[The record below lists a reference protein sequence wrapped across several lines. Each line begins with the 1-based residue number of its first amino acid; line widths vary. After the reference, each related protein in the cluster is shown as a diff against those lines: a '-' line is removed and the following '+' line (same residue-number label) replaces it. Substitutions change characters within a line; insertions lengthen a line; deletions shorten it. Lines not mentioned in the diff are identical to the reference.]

1 MLGKEAL
8 TRSFLAAVSAAPEEA
23 LEAFVAGYAS
33 AASRW
38 PGVEVEPDVIVRS
51 ALINGVEALC
61 TVEWEDL
68 FLACA
73 CRSGHP
79 RAIAIFDAE
88 ILGQVARHV
97 AAIDGSQAFA
107 DEVRQRLREKM
118 LAPPAAQIARYA
130 GRGPLGGWVRVAAMR
145 TALNLRRERVRAD
158 RREQIAG
165 EDLIPVAGDP
175 ELEMLRMRYA
185 NDVKEAFTATLAS
198 LTTDERN
205 VIRMHYL
212 DGLSIDDIGT
222 AYGVHRAT
230 AARWIQNARARIL
243 EETERRLRDRLHGTP
258 SEIASVIGLVQGA
271 FEASVSR
278 LLG

>member
-1 MLGKEAL
+1 MP
-8 TRSFLAAVSAAPEEA
+8 TRDS
-23 LEAFVAGYAS
+23 
-33 AASRW
+33 
-38 PGVEVEPDVIVRS
+38 
-51 ALINGVEALC
+51 
-61 TVEWEDL
+61 
-68 FLACA
+68 
-73 CRSGHP
+73 
-79 RAIAIFDAE
+79 
-88 ILGQVARHV
+88 
-97 AAIDGSQAFA
+97 
-107 DEVRQRLREKM
+107 K
-118 LAPPAAQIARYA
+118 
-130 GRGPLGGWVRVAAMR
+130 
-145 TALNLRRERVRAD
+145 RER
-158 RREQIAG
+158 
-165 EDLIPVAGDP
+165 P
-175 ELEMLRMRYA
+175 RMI
-185 NDVKEAFTATLAS
+185 KEAFTATLAS